1 MIYFYRLQA
10 ITGAGHHVYADKSEI
25 FNKYVLE
32 ACNLSDSISHLTVSD
47 IRSNIK
53 INEQQISLILANEE
67 VDSKAVQEQ
76 ELNTPQTRSS

>member
-1 MIYFYRLQA
+1 MQA

-32 ACNLSDSISHLTVSD
+32 ACNLSDSIPHLTVSD

-53 INEQQISLILANEE
+53 TINEQQISLILANEE
-67 VDSKAVQEQ
+67 VESKAVQEQ
-76 ELNTPQTRSS
+76 ELNTSQTRSS

>member
-1 MIYFYRLQA
+1 MQA

-53 INEQQISLILANEE
+53 TINEQQISLILANEE
-67 VDSKAVQEQ
+67 VESKAVQEQ
-76 ELNTPQTRSS
+76 ELNTSQTRSS